1 MKENTEKMMEENNS
15 PIKERSPE
23 TQLLVQYL
31 RDAPDGALLTYN
43 DLQKVIRQPVKPNSK
58 GYTFIKAA
66 LRIVRNQYQK
76 TFICQRGDGY
86 KHYIGESEFVQ
97 LAESERHKVQRR
109 CSEGIKR
116 LRNARL
122 EEFTKEGQRNLI
134 ARMTLMQLQ
143 QHEARISN
151 VRKIENHIKQD
162 KLLPVQRTLELLL
175 EHENDL
181 DS

>member
-1 MKENTEKMMEENNS
+1 MKELMEENNK

-43 DLQKVIRQPVKPNSK
+43 DLQKVIRQSVKPGSR
-58 GYTFIKAA
+58 GYNFIQSA
-66 LRIVRNQYQK
+66 LRIVRNQYNK

-86 KHYIGESEFVQ
+86 KHYIVESEFVQ

-109 CSEGIKR
+109 CSEGIKK

-122 EEFTKEGQRNLI
+122 EEFTNDGQRCLL

-143 QHEARISN
+143 HHEARISN
-151 VRKIENHIKQD
+151 VKKIESHIKQD

>member
-1 MKENTEKMMEENNS
+1 MKENTEKMMEENRS

-122 EEFTKEGQRNLI
+122 EEFTKEGQRSLV

-175 EHENDL
+175 EHENDI